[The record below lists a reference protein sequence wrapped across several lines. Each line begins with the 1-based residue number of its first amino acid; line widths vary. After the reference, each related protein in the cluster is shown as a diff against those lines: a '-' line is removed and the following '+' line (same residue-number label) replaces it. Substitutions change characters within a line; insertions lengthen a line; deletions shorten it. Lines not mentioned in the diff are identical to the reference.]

1 MELAKSQKD
10 PQQETKKN
18 KMQSGVKRTRDDRD
32 DDDLLAGR
40 QLTSAVSIQAKKVK
54 RSFALDHNNGA
65 SKPVETKS
73 RSYIPP
79 HKRPNAPKGPG
90 TPSFKSLFHR
100 MKSVSSK
107 KLSNPFM
114 NTTILLERLG
124 KTVAESLKIAC
135 TTTNSLFRERLQ
147 DMGVVSD
154 FDVLVMSSYTAKN
167 GDMMYNM
174 SISTR
179 EQLTVTQS
187 TQLRGIFSS
196 FGKIGFM
203 EWLVGAKGW
212 RFENVDGS
220 PDGLKWKHSVL
231 LKLNCL
237 QDVFKNFAPDQQK
250 YVFVGSKRY
259 TWRKASELQL
269 AVSDIRMWLETLDQT
284 PLVKKLL
291 CNSFKGPDSC
301 VHWAHHHPL
310 NQYPLTVVTKE
321 SMVELINGIVRIFV
335 DQFID
340 SSVPLGTRWQRLP
353 ASDKRQTD
361 WESAKSIDP
370 DWTKERFVNL
380 LNGTEKL

>member
-1 MELAKSQKD
+1 M
-10 PQQETKKN
+10 N
-18 KMQSGVKRTRDDRD
+18 KMQSGVKRTRDDLDD
-32 DDDLLAGR
+32 DDDLLAAGR
-40 QLTSAVSIQAKKVK
+40 RFTSAVTIQAKKVK
-54 RSFALDHNNGA
+54 RSFALGNTNGA
-65 SKPVETKS
+65 SKTVETKS
-73 RSYIPP
+73 QSYIPP
-79 HKRPNAPKGPG
+79 HKRTNATKGTSTS

-100 MKSVSSK
+100 MKSVSPK
-107 KLSNPFM
+107 KQSNPFIH
-114 NTTILLERLG
+114 TTILMERLG
-124 KTVAESLKIAC
+124 KTEAESLKIAC

-154 FDVLVMSSYTAKN
+154 FDILVATSYAAKD
-167 GDMMYNM
+167 GDMMHNLT
-174 SISTR
+174 ISTR
-179 EQLTVTQS
+179 EQFTVTQS
-187 TQLRGIFSS
+187 TQLRSIFSS

-203 EWLVGAKGW
+203 EWLAGAKGW
-212 RFENVDGS
+212 RFENVDRS
-220 PDGLKWKHSVL
+220 PDGLKWKQSVL
-231 LKLNCL
+231 IKLNCL

-310 NQYPLTVVTKE
+310 NQYPLTVVTKA
-321 SMVELINGIVRIFV
+321 SMLELVNGIIRIFM

-340 SSVPLGTRWQRLP
+340 ITGVPLGTRWQRLP

-370 DWTKERFVNL
+370 DWTKERFVKL